1 MRMRASRRPPM
12 WVYSPCENLCS
23 GGPSGHLRARR
34 FWERPHGDAGQE
46 LTYRPFIQQYF
57 QCTGWPGEPV
67 PWFNTPAGGRG
78 SLCLGSNSTSIVLPM
93 HRLAAGGAC
102 ALVQTVLPMHRL
114 AARGR
119 ESLCLGAQDG
129 RPSPAFTWLLE
140 YVPRA
145 AAAATRSHPF
155 PISSAAQ
162 RWSI

>member
-1 MRMRASRRPPM
+1 M

-67 PWFNTPAGGRG
+67 PWFNAPAGRG
-78 SLCLGSNSTSIVLPM
+78 SLCLGSM

-119 ESLCLGAQDG
+119 GSLCLGAQDG

-155 PISSAAQ
+155 PTSSAAQ